1 MKIRNVN
8 ALLLKVLLFG
18 AVASCDSGS
27 KSKEERLDDL
37 MDRADEAKAKSYYAD
52 AVDYHQ
58 AIIGLQA
65 LPPYESGP
73 PGKLHCETYRA

>member
-27 KSKEERLDDL
+27 ESKEEQLGDL
-37 MDRADEAKAKSYYAD
+37 MDRADETEAWKEELKDIYD
-52 AVDYHQ
+52 TQ
-58 AIIGLQA
+58 
-65 LPPYESGP
+65 
-73 PGKLHCETYRA
+73 